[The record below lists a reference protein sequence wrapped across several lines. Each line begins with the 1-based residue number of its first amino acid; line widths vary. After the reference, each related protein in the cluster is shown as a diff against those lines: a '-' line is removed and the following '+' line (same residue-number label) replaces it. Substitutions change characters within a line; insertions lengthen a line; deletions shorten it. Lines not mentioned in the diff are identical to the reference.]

1 MRHCG
6 LSLIALAVLLFPGI
20 PVLAQT
26 STDVLSAELLKIKQQ
41 HDSATSEAVKGITS
55 RLEEAAGSPDAAL
68 KLYQDAGGLMPVVR
82 IPRVQNQNQNN
93 QYQNQEETATE
104 QEQRQEK
111 EQQAT
116 ADATARLAAVVQAH
130 CQVMMYAVLIVT
142 NPDQKGLHDNWI
154 SWLKT
159 VGPVY
164 PTLRGTG
171 DLRGRKDPAAANAT
185 AGGDSTESS
194 DAQADPNNPQD
205 PGGNGRNGRRG
216 FGQQQQ
222 GQFVETEPI
231 GDWKTIT
238 VGESIIGKYL
248 AFHAWEGKPQAT
260 WAVSEIPQFY
270 RSDILNPLRET
281 PNADTLA
288 AWDIYIAMKNA
299 DQTDSSQWDQVDYP
313 TLAFDRGSDDYMMKP
328 SMEKL
333 QTLLAIIKAV
343 PTHPKLDD
351 MITRLHTFNED
362 YKSHHSGGGASGDG
376 PSAATTGDP
385 SSATPNV
392 TVQETADPNGMV
404 VVTTHTNA
412 APVAPAPP
420 ATPPPAPLNPDQP
433 APSDQPDQPAQ

>member
-1 MRHCG
+1 
-6 LSLIALAVLLFPGI
+6 
-20 PVLAQT
+20 
-26 STDVLSAELLKIKQQ
+26 
-41 HDSATSEAVKGITS
+41 
-55 RLEEAAGSPDAAL
+55 
-68 KLYQDAGGLMPVVR
+68 MPVVR
-82 IPRVQNQNQNN
+82 IPRAPNPN
-93 QYQNQEETATE
+93 QYQTQEETENE
-104 QEQRQEK
+104 QDARQAK

-116 ADATARLAAVVQAH
+116 EEATARLAATVQAH
-130 CQVMMYAVLIVT
+130 CQVMMYAVLLVT

-171 DLRGRKDPAAANAT
+171 DLKGRKDPAANAT
-185 AGGDSTESS
+185 AGGGSTDSS
-194 DAQADPNNPQD
+194 DAQSDPNNPQD
-205 PGGNGRNGRRG
+205 PGENGRNGRRG

-238 VGESIIGKYL
+238 VGDSIIGKYL
-248 AFHAWEGKPQAT
+248 AFHAWEGKEQAS
-260 WAVSEIPQFY
+260 WAVSEIPRFY
-270 RSDILNPLRET
+270 KTDILDPLRVT

-288 AWDIYIAMKNA
+288 AWDVYIAMKNA
-299 DQTDSSQWDQVDYP
+299 DQTDASQWDQVDYP

-351 MITRLHTFNED
+351 MISRLHTFNED
-362 YKSHHSGGGASGDG
+362 YKSHHSSGGGSGDG
-376 PSAATTGDP
+376 TSVATTGDP
-385 SSATPNV
+385 GATTGGSAPNV

-420 ATPPPAPLNPDQP
+420 TTPPPPPLNPDQP
-433 APSDQPDQPAQ
+433 APSDQPAQ